1 MIRRTPRSTR
11 TDTLFPYTTLFRSI
25 GGAACG
31 AGRHVETVLGL
42 QIPIVDAWGRIKQRL
57 GERGLCR
64 WRDAEIA
71 RGDGW
76 EIERIGRL
84 DPALLCY
91 RYLTH
96 QPLVQQDK
104 ARHKIPHHLPI
115 GRAHVCTP
123 VTNYHLLCHPLP
135 QQTTT

>member
-57 GERGLCR
+57 GESGLCR
-64 WRDAEIA
+64 WRDAELES
-71 RGDGW
+71 GDGW
-76 EIERIGRL
+76 EIERTGRL
-84 DPALLCY
+84 QPALLCS
-91 RYLTH
+91 RYLSHGT
-96 QPLVQQDK
+96 P
-104 ARHKIPHHLPI
+104 ARTTVGGIARDGTTRVGFGVEPPHPDGKQAPH
-115 GRAHVCTP
+115 RDEH
-123 VTNYHLLCHPLP
+123 
-135 QQTTT
+135 